1 MLEFPIKRTIIIDD
15 TKKKGRGRKK
25 KKDDGE
31 KTIINGTVNLPQ
43 KKVLKKMDPL
53 PKNAKN
59 LVIVE
64 SPAKAKTIE
73 RFLGTEY
80 KVMASRGHLRDLP
93 RNQFGVNIADHFAP
107 TYTNMFDKR
116 KLIEELQDEF
126 IRSKKVYLATDPD
139 REGEAI
145 SWHLAH
151 LLDMNPEEK
160 CRVMFHE
167 ITKKAV
173 LAGMEEPGVIDLQKV
188 DAQQARRVLDRI
200 VGYKLSPLLWK
211 KVCKGLSAGRVQS
224 VAVRLIC
231 EREEE
236 IKAFVPEEYWTVSG
250 TYRTEN
256 GMMLTTELTKI
267 DGEKAKI
274 DSGDTAKQIAFDLQW
289 EERGEKNHEPD
300 CITKVEKR
308 KRRRQPQPPF
318 TTSTM
323 QQECVSKL
331 NFGAKK
337 TMMLAQQLYEG
348 LDIGEQG
355 HIGLITYM
363 RTDSTRI
370 NDDMIQ
376 SAREFIV
383 STYGKEYVPEKAR
396 IYKTKQTSQD
406 AHEAIRPTSLELTPA
421 KVSDF
426 LSKDQLRLYT
436 LIWNRF
442 LASQMESAETEH
454 MTIAIISGI
463 YELRAAGYKV
473 LFKGFTELYEDA
485 KKDKTLTELP
495 HISPNTIVHNTAVDP
510 GQHFTQPPARYTEAS
525 LIKTLEEKG
534 IGRPSTY
541 APIMD
546 TIQNRNY
553 VEKKDK
559 QFIPTELGT
568 IIVDLLKKY
577 FEQIINVGF
586 TAHMEEELDSIEQG
600 KDTYAHVL
608 TEFYEIFKPEMDVA
622 EENME
627 KVTVAGQEAGQICEL
642 CGSPMVYKFG
652 RFGKFL
658 ACSNFPDCRNTK
670 AIVEDLGITCPKC
683 GKGTLIKRKSKRG
696 RIFYGCSEY
705 PECDFVLWNQPVN
718 KKCSK
723 CGSIMTI
730 KHYKKGPDKLFCSNA
745 ECENH
750 KKGEV
755 VNEE

>member
-15 TKKKGRGRKK
+15 TKKKKRGRKK
-25 KKDDGE
+25 KADGE
-31 KTIINGTVNLPQ
+31 KMIINGTVNLPE
-43 KKVLKKMDPL
+43 KKPLKKLDPL

-73 RFLGTEY
+73 RFLGSEY

-93 RNQFGVNIADHFAP
+93 RNQFGVNIEDGFMP
-107 TYTNMFDKR
+107 SYTNMWDKR
-116 KLIEELQDEF
+116 KLIEELQNEYV
-126 IRSKKVYLATDPD
+126 RSKKVYLATDPD

-151 LLDMNPEEK
+151 LLEMDPK
-160 CRVMFHE
+160 DTCRVMFHE
-167 ITKKAV
+167 ITEKAV
-173 LAGMEEPGVIDLQKV
+173 LAGMQDPEPIDLQKV

-250 TYRTEN
+250 TYKTED
-256 GMMLTTELTKI
+256 GQVLTTELVKI
-267 DGEKAKI
+267 HGEKAAI
-274 DSGDTAKQIAFDLQW
+274 GDGDTAARIAADLQW
-289 EERGEKNHEPD
+289 EANGQDGHAPD
-300 CITKVEKR
+300 RITKVEKR
-308 KRRRQPQPPF
+308 KRKRQPQPPF

-348 LDIGEQG
+348 LDIGDRG
-355 HIGLITYM
+355 HVGLITYM

-376 SAREFIV
+376 AAREFV
-383 STYGKEYVPEKAR
+383 TANYGEEYIPPKPRV
-396 IYKTKQTSQD
+396 YKTKQSSQD
-406 AHEAIRPTSLELTPA
+406 AHEAIRPTSLELMPSVVA
-421 KVSDF
+421 PY
-426 LSKDQLRLYT
+426 LSRDQLRLYT
-436 LIWNRF
+436 LVWNRF
-442 LASQMESAETEH
+442 LASQMEAVETEH
-454 MTIAIISGI
+454 MAITITCDP

-473 LFKGFTELYEDA
+473 LFKGFTELYEDT
-485 KKDKTLTELP
+485 KKDKTLSELP
-495 HISPNTIVHNTAVDP
+495 HMEEGTLVHNQTVEP
-510 GQHFTQPPARYTEAS
+510 IQHFTQPPARYTEAS

-559 QFIPTELGT
+559 QFVPTELGVV
-568 IIVDLLKKY
+568 IVDLLKKF
-577 FEQIINVGF
+577 FERIINVGF
-586 TAHMEEELDSIEQG
+586 TAHMEEELDAIEQG
-600 KDTYAHVL
+600 KDTYTHVL
-608 TEFYEIFKPEMDVA
+608 QEFYDVFKPEMDVA
-622 EENME
+622 EEQME
-627 KVTVAGQEAGQICEL
+627 KVTVAGQDSGQVCEL
-642 CGSPMVYKFG
+642 CGAPMVYKFG

-658 ACSNFPDCRNTK
+658 ACSNFPECRNTK

-696 RIFYGCSEY
+696 RVFYGCSEY
-705 PECDFVLWNQPVN
+705 PACDFVLWNQPVD
-718 KKCSK
+718 KKCPV
-723 CGSIMTI
+723 CGSIMI
-730 KHYKKGPDKLFCSNA
+730 VKHYKKGPDKIFCSNA

>member
-15 TKKKGRGRKK
+15 TKKKKRGRKK
-25 KKDDGE
+25 KADGE
-31 KTIINGTVNLPQ
+31 KMIINGTVNLPE
-43 KKVLKKMDPL
+43 KKPLKKLDPL

-73 RFLGTEY
+73 RFLGSDY

-93 RNQFGVNIADHFAP
+93 RNQFGVNIEDGFTP
-107 TYTNMFDKR
+107 SYTNMWDKR
-116 KLIEELQDEF
+116 KLIEELQNEYV
-126 IRSKKVYLATDPD
+126 RSKKVYLATDPD

-151 LLDMNPEEK
+151 LLEMDPHDK

-167 ITKKAV
+167 ITEKAV
-173 LAGMEEPGVIDLQKV
+173 HAGMQDPEPIDLQKV

-250 TYRTEN
+250 TYQTED
-256 GMMLTTELTKI
+256 GQVLATELVKI
-267 DGEKAKI
+267 DGEKAAI
-274 DSGDTAKQIAFDLQW
+274 GDGDTAARIAADLQW
-289 EERGEKNHEPD
+289 EANGQEGHAPD
-300 CITKVEKR
+300 RITKVEKR
-308 KRRRQPQPPF
+308 KRKRQPQPPF

-348 LDIGEQG
+348 LDIGERG
-355 HIGLITYM
+355 HVGLITYM

-376 SAREFIV
+376 AAREFV
-383 STYGKEYVPEKAR
+383 AANYGEEYIPPKPRV
-396 IYKTKQTSQD
+396 YKTKQSSQD
-406 AHEAIRPTSLELTPA
+406 AHEAIRPTSLELTPSVVA
-421 KVSDF
+421 PY
-426 LSKDQLRLYT
+426 LSRDQLRLYT
-436 LIWNRF
+436 LVWNRF
-442 LASQMESAETEH
+442 LASQMEAVETEH
-454 MTIAIISGI
+454 MAITIACAP

-473 LFKGFTELYEDA
+473 LFKGFTELYEDT
-485 KKDKTLTELP
+485 KKDKTLSELP
-495 HISPNTIVHNTAVDP
+495 HIEEGTLVHNQTVEP
-510 GQHFTQPPARYTEAS
+510 IQHFTQPPARYTEAS

-559 QFIPTELGT
+559 QFVPTELGVV
-568 IIVDLLKKY
+568 IVDLLKKF
-577 FEQIINVGF
+577 FERIINVGF
-586 TAHMEEELDSIEQG
+586 TAHMEEELDAIEQG
-600 KDTYAHVL
+600 KDTYTHVL
-608 TEFYEIFKPEMDVA
+608 QEFYDVFKPEMDAA
-622 EENME
+622 EEQME
-627 KVTVAGQEAGQICEL
+627 KVTVAGQDSGQVCEL
-642 CGSPMVYKFG
+642 CGAPMVYKFG

-658 ACSNFPDCRNTK
+658 ACSNFPECRNTK

-696 RIFYGCSEY
+696 RVFYGCSEY
-705 PECDFVLWNQPVN
+705 PECDFVLWNQPVD
-718 KKCSK
+718 KKCPV
-723 CGSIMTI
+723 CGSIMI
-730 KHYKKGPDKLFCSNA
+730 VKHYKKGPDKIFCSNA

>member
-15 TKKKGRGRKK
+15 TKKKKRGRKK
-25 KKDDGE
+25 KEDGE
-31 KTIINGTVNLPQ
+31 KMIINGTVNLPE
-43 KKVLKKMDPL
+43 KKPLKKLDPL

-73 RFLGTEY
+73 RFLGSEY

-93 RNQFGVNIADHFAP
+93 RNQFGVNIEDGFTP
-107 TYTNMFDKR
+107 SYTNMWDKR
-116 KLIEELQDEF
+116 KLIEELQNEYV
-126 IRSKKVYLATDPD
+126 RSKKVYLATDPD

-151 LLDMNPEEK
+151 LLEMDPHDK

-167 ITKKAV
+167 ITEKAV
-173 LAGMEEPGVIDLQKV
+173 HAGMEDPEPIDLQKV

-250 TYRTEN
+250 TYKTED
-256 GMMLTTELTKI
+256 GQMLTTELVKI
-267 DGEKAKI
+267 YGKKAAI
-274 DSGDTAKQIAFDLQW
+274 ADGDTANQIAADLQW
-289 EERGEKNHEPD
+289 EHNGQVNHEPD
-300 CITKVEKR
+300 RITKVEKR
-308 KRRRQPQPPF
+308 KRKRQPQPPF

-348 LDIGEQG
+348 LDMGERG
-355 HIGLITYM
+355 HVGLITYM

-376 SAREFIV
+376 AAREFITV
-383 STYGKEYVPEKAR
+383 NYGDEYIPPKAR
-396 IYKTKQTSQD
+396 VYKTKQSSQD
-406 AHEAIRPTSLELTPA
+406 AHEAIRPTSLEFTPSVVA
-421 KVSDF
+421 PYVSR
-426 LSKDQLRLYT
+426 DQLRLYT

-442 LASQMESAETEH
+442 LASQMEAVETEH
-454 MTIAIISGI
+454 MAITITCEP

-473 LFKGFTELYEDA
+473 VFKGFTELYEDA
-485 KKDKTLTELP
+485 KKDKTLSELP
-495 HISPNTIVHNTAVDP
+495 HIEQDTVVHNQTVEP
-510 GQHFTQPPARYTEAS
+510 IQHFTQPPARYTEAS

-553 VEKKDK
+553 VEKKEK
-559 QFIPTELGT
+559 QFVPTELGVV
-568 IIVDLLKKY
+568 IVDLLKKF
-577 FEQIINVGF
+577 FERIINVGF
-586 TAHMEEELDSIEQG
+586 TAHMEEELDAIEQG
-600 KDTYAHVL
+600 KDTYQHVL
-608 TEFYEIFKPEMDVA
+608 QEFYDVFKPEMDVA
-622 EENME
+622 ETQME
-627 KVTVAGQEAGQICEL
+627 KVTVAGQESGQVCEL
-642 CGSPMVYKFG
+642 CGAPMVYKFG

-658 ACSNFPDCRNTK
+658 ACSNFPECRNTK

-696 RIFYGCSEY
+696 RVFYGCSEY
-705 PECDFVLWNQPVN
+705 PACDFVLWNQPVD
-718 KKCSK
+718 KKCPV
-723 CGSIMTI
+723 CGSIMI
-730 KHYKKGPDKLFCSNA
+730 VKYYKKGPDKIFCSNA

>member
-15 TKKKGRGRKK
+15 TKKKKRGRKK
-25 KKDDGE
+25 KADGE
-31 KTIINGTVNLPQ
+31 KMIINGTVNLPE
-43 KKVLKKMDPL
+43 KKPLKKLDPL

-73 RFLGTEY
+73 RFLGSEY

-93 RNQFGVNIADHFAP
+93 RNQFGVNIEDGFTP
-107 TYTNMFDKR
+107 SYTNMWDKR
-116 KLIEELQDEF
+116 KLIEELQNEYV
-126 IRSKKVYLATDPD
+126 RSKKVYLATDPD

-151 LLDMNPEEK
+151 LLEMDPK
-160 CRVMFHE
+160 DTCRVMFHE
-167 ITKKAV
+167 ITEKAV
-173 LAGMEEPGVIDLQKV
+173 LAGMQDPEPIDLQKV

-250 TYRTEN
+250 TYKTED
-256 GMMLTTELTKI
+256 GQVLTTELVKI
-267 DGEKAKI
+267 HGEKAAI
-274 DSGDTAKQIAFDLQW
+274 GDGDTAARIAADLQW
-289 EERGEKNHEPD
+289 EANGQDGHVPD
-300 CITKVEKR
+300 RITKVEKR
-308 KRRRQPQPPF
+308 KRKRQPQPPF

-348 LDIGEQG
+348 LDIGDRG
-355 HIGLITYM
+355 HVGLITYM

-376 SAREFIV
+376 AAREFV
-383 STYGKEYVPEKAR
+383 TANYGEEYIPPKPRV
-396 IYKTKQTSQD
+396 YKTKQSSQD
-406 AHEAIRPTSLELTPA
+406 AHEAIRPTSLELMPSVVA
-421 KVSDF
+421 PY
-426 LSKDQLRLYT
+426 LSRDQLRLYT
-436 LIWNRF
+436 LVWNRF
-442 LASQMESAETEH
+442 LASQMEAVETEH
-454 MTIAIISGI
+454 MAITIACDP

-473 LFKGFTELYEDA
+473 LFKGFTELYEDT
-485 KKDKTLTELP
+485 KKDKTLSELP
-495 HISPNTIVHNTAVDP
+495 HIEEGTLVHNQTVEP
-510 GQHFTQPPARYTEAS
+510 IQHFTQPPARYTEAS

-559 QFIPTELGT
+559 QFVPTELGVV
-568 IIVDLLKKY
+568 IVDLLKKF
-577 FEQIINVGF
+577 FERIINVGF
-586 TAHMEEELDSIEQG
+586 TAHMEEELDAIEQG
-600 KDTYAHVL
+600 KDTYTHVL
-608 TEFYEIFKPEMDVA
+608 QEFYDVFKPEMDVA
-622 EENME
+622 EEQME
-627 KVTVAGQEAGQICEL
+627 KVTVAGQDSGQVCEL
-642 CGSPMVYKFG
+642 CGAPMVYKFG

-658 ACSNFPDCRNTK
+658 ACSNFPECRNTK

-696 RIFYGCSEY
+696 RVFYGCSEY
-705 PECDFVLWNQPVN
+705 PACDFVLWNQPVD
-718 KKCSK
+718 KKCPV
-723 CGSIMTI
+723 CGSIMI
-730 KHYKKGPDKLFCSNA
+730 VKHYKKGPDKIFCSNA

>member
-15 TKKKGRGRKK
+15 TKKKKRGRKK
-25 KKDDGE
+25 KADGE
-31 KTIINGTVNLPQ
+31 KMIINGTVNLPE
-43 KKVLKKMDPL
+43 KKPLKKLDPL

-73 RFLGTEY
+73 RFLGSEY

-93 RNQFGVNIADHFAP
+93 RNQFGVNIEDGFTP
-107 TYTNMFDKR
+107 SYTNMWDKR
-116 KLIEELQDEF
+116 KLIEELQNEYV
-126 IRSKKVYLATDPD
+126 RSKKVYLATDPD

-151 LLDMNPEEK
+151 LLEMDPK
-160 CRVMFHE
+160 DTCRVMFHE
-167 ITKKAV
+167 ITEKAV
-173 LAGMEEPGVIDLQKV
+173 HAGMQDPEPIDLQKV

-250 TYRTEN
+250 TYKTED
-256 GMMLTTELTKI
+256 GQVLTTELVKI
-267 DGEKAKI
+267 HGEKAAI
-274 DSGDTAKQIAFDLQW
+274 GDGDTAARIAADLQW
-289 EERGEKNHEPD
+289 EANGQDGHAPD
-300 CITKVEKR
+300 RITKVEKR
-308 KRRRQPQPPF
+308 KRKRQPQPPF

-348 LDIGEQG
+348 LDIGDRG
-355 HIGLITYM
+355 HVGLITYM

-376 SAREFIV
+376 AAREFV
-383 STYGKEYVPEKAR
+383 TANYGEEYIPPKPRV
-396 IYKTKQTSQD
+396 YKTKQSSQD
-406 AHEAIRPTSLELTPA
+406 AHEAIRPTSLELMPSVVA
-421 KVSDF
+421 PY
-426 LSKDQLRLYT
+426 LSRDQLRLYT
-436 LIWNRF
+436 LVWNRF
-442 LASQMESAETEH
+442 LASQMEAVETEH
-454 MTIAIISGI
+454 MAITITCDP

-473 LFKGFTELYEDA
+473 LFKGFTELYEDT
-485 KKDKTLTELP
+485 KKDKTLSELP
-495 HISPNTIVHNTAVDP
+495 HMEEGTLVHNQTVEP
-510 GQHFTQPPARYTEAS
+510 IQHFTQPPARYTEAS

-559 QFIPTELGT
+559 QFVPTELGVV
-568 IIVDLLKKY
+568 IVDLLKKF
-577 FEQIINVGF
+577 FERIINVGF
-586 TAHMEEELDSIEQG
+586 TAHMEEELDAIEQG
-600 KDTYAHVL
+600 KDTYTHVL
-608 TEFYEIFKPEMDVA
+608 QEFYDVFKPEMDVA
-622 EENME
+622 EEQME
-627 KVTVAGQEAGQICEL
+627 KVTVAGQDSGQVCEL
-642 CGSPMVYKFG
+642 CGAPMVYKFG

-658 ACSNFPDCRNTK
+658 ACSNFPECRNTK

-696 RIFYGCSEY
+696 RVFYGCSEY
-705 PECDFVLWNQPVN
+705 PACDFVLWNQPVD
-718 KKCSK
+718 KKCPV
-723 CGSIMTI
+723 CGSIMI
-730 KHYKKGPDKLFCSNA
+730 VKHYKKGPDKIFCSNA

>member
-15 TKKKGRGRKK
+15 TKKKKRGRKK
-25 KKDDGE
+25 KEDGE
-31 KTIINGTVNLPQ
+31 KMIINGTVNLPE
-43 KKVLKKMDPL
+43 KKPLKKLDPL

-73 RFLGTEY
+73 RFLGSDY

-93 RNQFGVNIADHFAP
+93 RNQFGVNIEDGFTP
-107 TYTNMFDKR
+107 SYTNMWDKR
-116 KLIEELQDEF
+116 KLIEELQNEYV
-126 IRSKKVYLATDPD
+126 RSKKVYLATDPD

-151 LLDMNPEEK
+151 LLEMDPHDK

-167 ITKKAV
+167 ITEKAV
-173 LAGMEEPGVIDLQKV
+173 HAGMEDPEPIDLQKV

-250 TYRTEN
+250 TYKTED
-256 GMMLTTELTKI
+256 GQMLTTELVKI
-267 DGEKAKI
+267 HGEKAAI
-274 DSGDTAKQIAFDLQW
+274 ADGDTANQIAADLQW
-289 EERGEKNHEPD
+289 EQKGLANHEPD
-300 CITKVEKR
+300 RITKVEKR
-308 KRRRQPQPPF
+308 KRKRQPQPPF

-348 LDIGEQG
+348 LDMGERG
-355 HIGLITYM
+355 HVGLITYM

-376 SAREFIV
+376 AAREFI
-383 STYGKEYVPEKAR
+383 TANYGDEYIPPKAR
-396 IYKTKQTSQD
+396 VYKTKQSSQD
-406 AHEAIRPTSLELTPA
+406 AHEAIRPTSLEFTPSVVA
-421 KVSDF
+421 PYVSR
-426 LSKDQLRLYT
+426 DQLRLYT

-442 LASQMESAETEH
+442 LASQMEAVETEH
-454 MTIAIISGI
+454 MAITITCEP

-473 LFKGFTELYEDA
+473 VFKGFTELYEDA
-485 KKDKTLTELP
+485 KKDKTLSELP
-495 HISPNTIVHNTAVDP
+495 HIEQDTVVHNQTVEP
-510 GQHFTQPPARYTEAS
+510 IQHFTQPPARYTEAS

-559 QFIPTELGT
+559 QFVPTELGVV
-568 IIVDLLKKY
+568 IVDLLKKF
-577 FEQIINVGF
+577 FERIINVGF
-586 TAHMEEELDSIEQG
+586 TAHMEEELDAIEQG
-600 KDTYAHVL
+600 KDTYQHVL
-608 TEFYEIFKPEMDVA
+608 QEFYDVFKPEMDVA
-622 EENME
+622 ETQME
-627 KVTVAGQEAGQICEL
+627 KVTVAGQESGQVCEL
-642 CGSPMVYKFG
+642 CGAPMVYKFG

-658 ACSNFPDCRNTK
+658 ACSNFPECRNTK

-696 RIFYGCSEY
+696 RVFYGCSEY
-705 PECDFVLWNQPVN
+705 PACDFVLWNQPVD
-718 KKCSK
+718 KKCPQ
-723 CGSIMTI
+723 CGSIMI
-730 KHYKKGPDKLFCSNA
+730 VKHYKKGPDKIFCSNA

>member
-15 TKKKGRGRKK
+15 TKKKKRGRK

-31 KTIINGTVNLPQ
+31 KMIIHGTVNLPEKKPLQ
-43 KKVLKKMDPL
+43 KLDPL

-73 RFLGTEY
+73 KFLGSSY

-93 RNQFGVNIADHFAP
+93 RNQFGVNIEEGFSP
-107 TYTNMFDKR
+107 TYTNMWDKR
-116 KLIEELQDEF
+116 KLIEELQNEYV
-126 IRSKKVYLATDPD
+126 RSKKVYLATDPD

-151 LLDMNPEEK
+151 LLNMDPHKK
-160 CRVMFHE
+160 CRIMFHE

-173 LAGMEEPGVIDLQKV
+173 LAGLDDPEPINLQKV

-236 IKAFVPEEYWTVSG
+236 IKAFVPEEYWTVG
-250 TYRTEN
+250 GVYKTED
-256 GMMLTTELTKI
+256 GLELSTELIKI
-267 DGEKAKI
+267 DGNKAKI
-274 DSGDTAKQIAFDLQW
+274 DDGDTARQIAEELQW
-289 EERGEKNHEPD
+289 EQNDVAVHAPD
-300 CITKVEKR
+300 TITNVEKKKR
-308 KRRRQPQPPF
+308 KRQPQPPF

-355 HIGLITYM
+355 HVGLITYM

-376 SAREFIV
+376 AAREFI
-383 STYGKEYVPEKAR
+383 TANYGEEYIPAKAR
-396 IYKTKQTSQD
+396 VFKTKQTSQD
-406 AHEAIRPTSLELTPA
+406 AHEAIRPTSLELTPHV
-421 KVSDF
+421 VSSF
-426 LSKDQLRLYT
+426 LSRDQLRLYT

-442 LASQMESAETEH
+442 LASQMEAVETEH
-454 MTIAIISGI
+454 MAILIQSGR
-463 YELRAAGYKV
+463 YELKAAGYKV

-485 KKDKTLTELP
+485 KKDKTLSELP
-495 HISPNTIVHNTAVDP
+495 HIETDTVVHNQSVDP
-510 GQHFTQPPARYTEAS
+510 VQHFTQTPARYTEAS

-553 VEKKDK
+553 VEKQDK
-559 QFIPTELGT
+559 QFVPTELGV

-586 TAHMEEELDSIEQG
+586 TAHMEEELDEIEQG
-600 KDTYAHVL
+600 EDNYAHVL
-608 TEFYEIFKPEMDVA
+608 QEFYDVFKPEIDAA
-622 EENME
+622 ETNME
-627 KVTVAGQEAGQICEL
+627 KITVAGQDSGQVCEL
-642 CGSPMVYKFG
+642 CGAPMVYKFG

-658 ACSNFPDCRNTK
+658 ACSNFPECRNTK
-670 AIVEDLGITCPKC
+670 AIVEDLGIICPKC
-683 GKGTLIKRKSKRG
+683 GKGSLIKRKSKRG
-696 RIFYGCSEY
+696 RTFYGCSKY
-705 PECDFVLWNQPVN
+705 PDCDFVMWNEPID

-723 CGSIMTI
+723 CGSIMYV
-730 KHYKKGPDKLFCSNA
+730 KHYKKGPDKIFCSNT

-750 KKGEV
+750 KNGEI

>member
-15 TKKKGRGRKK
+15 TKKKKRGRKK
-25 KKDDGE
+25 KEDGE
-31 KTIINGTVNLPQ
+31 KMIINGTVNLPE
-43 KKVLKKMDPL
+43 KKPLKKLDPL

-73 RFLGTEY
+73 RFLGSDY

-93 RNQFGVNIADHFAP
+93 RNQFGVNIEDGFTP
-107 TYTNMFDKR
+107 SYTNMWDKR
-116 KLIEELQDEF
+116 KLIEELQNEYV
-126 IRSKKVYLATDPD
+126 RSKKVYLATDPD

-151 LLDMNPEEK
+151 LLEMDPHDK

-167 ITKKAV
+167 ITEKAV
-173 LAGMEEPGVIDLQKV
+173 HAGMEDPEPIDLQKV

-250 TYRTEN
+250 TYKTED
-256 GMMLTTELTKI
+256 GQMLTTELVKI
-267 DGEKAKI
+267 HGKKAAI
-274 DSGDTAKQIAFDLQW
+274 ADGDTANQIAADLQW
-289 EERGEKNHEPD
+289 EHNGQVNHEPD
-300 CITKVEKR
+300 RITKVEKR
-308 KRRRQPQPPF
+308 KRKRQPQPPF

-348 LDIGEQG
+348 LDMGERG
-355 HIGLITYM
+355 HVGLITYM

-376 SAREFIV
+376 AAREFV
-383 STYGKEYVPEKAR
+383 TANYGDEYIPPKAR
-396 IYKTKQTSQD
+396 VYKTKQSSQD
-406 AHEAIRPTSLELTPA
+406 AHEAIRPTSLEFTPSVVA
-421 KVSDF
+421 PYVSR
-426 LSKDQLRLYT
+426 DQLRLYT

-442 LASQMESAETEH
+442 LASQMEAVETEH
-454 MTIAIISGI
+454 MAITITCEP

-473 LFKGFTELYEDA
+473 VFKGFTELYEDA
-485 KKDKTLTELP
+485 KKDKTLSELP
-495 HISPNTIVHNTAVDP
+495 HIEQDTVVHNQTVEP
-510 GQHFTQPPARYTEAS
+510 IQHFTQPPARYTEAS

-559 QFIPTELGT
+559 QFVPTELGVV
-568 IIVDLLKKY
+568 IVDLLKKF
-577 FEQIINVGF
+577 FERIINVGF
-586 TAHMEEELDSIEQG
+586 TAHMEEELDAIEQG
-600 KDTYAHVL
+600 KDTYQHVL
-608 TEFYEIFKPEMDVA
+608 QEFYDVFKPEMDVA
-622 EENME
+622 ETQME
-627 KVTVAGQEAGQICEL
+627 KVTVAGQESGQVCEL
-642 CGSPMVYKFG
+642 CGAPMVYKFG

-658 ACSNFPDCRNTK
+658 ACSNFPECRNTK

-696 RIFYGCSEY
+696 RVFYGCSEY
-705 PECDFVLWNQPVN
+705 PACDFVLWNQPVD
-718 KKCSK
+718 KKCPQ
-723 CGSIMTI
+723 CGSIMI
-730 KHYKKGPDKLFCSNA
+730 VKHYKKGPDKIFCSNA

>member
-15 TKKKGRGRKK
+15 TKKKKRGRKK
-25 KKDDGE
+25 KGDGE
-31 KTIINGTVNLPQ
+31 KTVIHGTVNLP
-43 KKVLKKMDPL
+43 KKEPLKKLDPL

-73 RFLGTEY
+73 RFLGSGY

-93 RNQFGVNIADHFAP
+93 RNQFGVNIEDGFVP
-107 TYTNMFDKR
+107 TYTNMWDKR
-116 KLIEELQDEF
+116 KLIEDLQNEY

-151 LLDMNPEEK
+151 LLEIDPHDK
-160 CRVMFHE
+160 CRIMFHE
-167 ITKKAV
+167 ITKKAI
-173 LAGMEEPGVIDLQKV
+173 LEAIKDPEPIDLKKV

-231 EREEE
+231 EREEA

-250 TYRTEN
+250 TYTTED
-256 GMMLTTELTKI
+256 GLTLPTELTKI
-267 DGEKAKI
+267 DGKKAEI
-274 DSGDTAKQIAFDLQW
+274 PTQEAAETIAHDLTW
-289 EERGEKNHEPD
+289 ESRGETHDPD
-300 CITKVEKR
+300 MIVKVEKR
-308 KRRRQPQPPF
+308 KRKRQPQPPF

-348 LDIGEQG
+348 LDMGDQG
-355 HIGLITYM
+355 HVGLITYM
-363 RTDSTRI
+363 RTDSVRI
-370 NDDMIQ
+370 NDDMVQ
-376 SAREFIV
+376 AAREFI
-383 STYGKEYVPEKAR
+383 TANYGEEYIPEKPR
-396 IYKTKQTSQD
+396 VYKTKQTSQD
-406 AHEAIRPTSLELTPA
+406 AHEAIRPTSLELTPY
-421 KVSDF
+421 KVSEF
-426 LSKDQLRLYT
+426 LSRDQLRLYT

-442 LASQMESAETEH
+442 LASQMESVETEH
-454 MTIAIISGI
+454 MAIIIESGR

-485 KKDKTLTELP
+485 KKDKTLAELP
-495 HISPNTIVHNTAVDP
+495 HISANTVVHNQAVTP
-510 GQHFTQPPARYTEAS
+510 QQHFTQPPARYTEAS
-525 LIKTLEEKG
+525 LIKMLEEKG

-559 QFIPTELGT
+559 QFVPTELGV

-577 FEQIINVGF
+577 FAQIINVGF
-586 TAHMEEELDSIEQG
+586 TAHMEEELDAIEQG
-600 KDTYAHVL
+600 QDTYRHVL
-608 TEFYEIFKPEMDVA
+608 QEFYDIFKPEMDEA
-622 EENME
+622 EEKME
-627 KVTVAGQEAGQICEL
+627 KVTISGQDSGQVCEL
-642 CGSPMVYKFG
+642 CGAPMVYKFG

-658 ACSNFPDCRNTK
+658 ACSNFPECRNTK
-670 AIVEDLGITCPKC
+670 AIVEDLGIACPKC

-696 RIFYGCSEY
+696 RVFYGCSQY
-705 PECDFVLWNQPVN
+705 PECDFVLWNQPVD
-718 KKCSK
+718 KKCPV
-723 CGSIMTI
+723 CGSIMI
-730 KHYKKGPDKLFCSNA
+730 VKHYKKGPDKIFCSNA

>member
-1 MLEFPIKRTIIIDD
+1 MLEFPIKRTIVIDD
-15 TKKKGRGRKK
+15 KKKKGRGRKK
-25 KKDDGE
+25 KGSDE
-31 KTIINGTVNLPQ
+31 KMVIKGTVHLPEKQ
-43 KKVLKKMDPL
+43 PLKKMDPL

-73 RFLGTEY
+73 RFLGSDY

-93 RNQFGVNIADHFAP
+93 RNQFGVNIEDNFTP

-116 KLIEELQDEF
+116 KLIEDLQNEYV
-126 IRSKKVYLATDPD
+126 RSKTVYLATDPD

-151 LLDMNPEEK
+151 LLDMDPQTS

-173 LAGMEEPGVIDLQKV
+173 LAGMEHPQPIDLKKV

-236 IKAFVPEEYWTVSG
+236 IKAFVPEEYWTVEG
-250 TYRTEN
+250 TYKTEA
-256 GMMLTTELTKI
+256 GLELHTELAKI
-267 DGEKAKI
+267 DGKKAAI
-274 DSGDTAKQIAFDLQW
+274 ETGDQAAAIASALQW
-289 EERGEKNHEPD
+289 EKGKADGHEPD
-300 CITKVEKR
+300 RIEKVEKR
-308 KRRRQPQPPF
+308 KRKRQPQPPF

-348 LDIGEQG
+348 LDIGEHG
-355 HIGLITYM
+355 HVGLITYM
-363 RTDSTRI
+363 RTDSVRI
-370 NDDMIQ
+370 NDDMVQ
-376 SAREFIV
+376 NARDFITA
-383 STYGKEYVPEKAR
+383 TYGKEYIPAKPHVYKA
-396 IYKTKQTSQD
+396 KQSSQD
-406 AHEAIRPTSLELTPA
+406 AHEAIRPTSLELTPD
-421 KVSDF
+421 KVAPY
-426 LSKDQLRLYT
+426 LSRDQLRLYT
-436 LIWNRF
+436 LVWNRF
-442 LASQMESAETEH
+442 LASQMVPVETEH
-454 MTIAIISGI
+454 MTIVIMSGS
-463 YELRAAGYKV
+463 YELRAAGYTV

-485 KKDKTLTELP
+485 KKDKTLSVLP
-495 HISPNTIVHNTAVDP
+495 AIEAGTIVHNQTIDTI
-510 GQHFTQPPARYTEAS
+510 QHFTQPPARYTEAS

-559 QFIPTELGT
+559 QFVPTELGV
-568 IIVDLLKKY
+568 IIVDLLKKF
-577 FEQIINVGF
+577 FERIINVSF
-586 TAHMEEELDSIEQG
+586 TAHMEEELDAIEQG
-600 KDTYAHVL
+600 KDTYVHVL
-608 TEFYEIFKPEMDVA
+608 KEFYDVFEPEMEAA
-622 EENME
+622 EEGME
-627 KVTVAGQEAGQICEL
+627 KVTIAGQDSGEVCEL
-642 CGSPMVYKFG
+642 CGAPMVYKFG

-658 ACSNFPDCRNTK
+658 ACSNFPECHNTK
-670 AIVEDLGITCPKC
+670 AIVDDLGITCPKC
-683 GKGTLIKRKSKRG
+683 GKGTLIRRKSKRG
-696 RIFYGCSEY
+696 RVFYGCSQY
-705 PECDFVLWNQPVN
+705 PECDFVLWNQPVD
-718 KKCSK
+718 KRCKL

-730 KHYKKGPDKLFCSNA
+730 KHYKKGPDKLFCSNP

-750 KKGEV
+750 KKGEE

>member
-15 TKKKGRGRKK
+15 TKKKKRGRKK
-25 KKDDGE
+25 KADGE
-31 KTIINGTVNLPQ
+31 KMIINGTVNLPE
-43 KKVLKKMDPL
+43 KKPLKKLDPL

-73 RFLGTEY
+73 RFLGSEY

-93 RNQFGVNIADHFAP
+93 RNQFGVNIEDGFTP
-107 TYTNMFDKR
+107 SYTNMWDKR
-116 KLIEELQDEF
+116 KLIEELQNEYV
-126 IRSKKVYLATDPD
+126 RSKKVYLATDPD

-151 LLDMNPEEK
+151 LLEMDPK
-160 CRVMFHE
+160 DTCRVMFHE
-167 ITKKAV
+167 ITEKAV
-173 LAGMEEPGVIDLQKV
+173 LAGMQDPEPIDLQKV

-250 TYRTEN
+250 TYKTED
-256 GMMLTTELTKI
+256 GQVLTTELVKI
-267 DGEKAKI
+267 HGEKAAI
-274 DSGDTAKQIAFDLQW
+274 GDGDTASRIAADLQW
-289 EERGEKNHEPD
+289 EANGQDGHAPD
-300 CITKVEKR
+300 RITKVEKR
-308 KRRRQPQPPF
+308 KRKRQPQPPF

-348 LDIGEQG
+348 LDIGDRG
-355 HIGLITYM
+355 HVGLITYM

-376 SAREFIV
+376 AAREFV
-383 STYGKEYVPEKAR
+383 TANYGEEYIPPKPRV
-396 IYKTKQTSQD
+396 YKTKQSSQD
-406 AHEAIRPTSLELTPA
+406 AHEAIRPTSLELMPSVVA
-421 KVSDF
+421 PY
-426 LSKDQLRLYT
+426 LSRDQLRLYT
-436 LIWNRF
+436 LVWNRF
-442 LASQMESAETEH
+442 LASQMEAVETEH
-454 MTIAIISGI
+454 MAITITCDP

-473 LFKGFTELYEDA
+473 LFKGFTELYEDT
-485 KKDKTLTELP
+485 KKDKTLSELP
-495 HISPNTIVHNTAVDP
+495 HMEEGTLVHNQTVEP
-510 GQHFTQPPARYTEAS
+510 IQHFTQPPARYTEAS

-559 QFIPTELGT
+559 QFVPTELGVV
-568 IIVDLLKKY
+568 IVDLLKKF
-577 FEQIINVGF
+577 FERIINVGF
-586 TAHMEEELDSIEQG
+586 TAHMEEELDAIEQG
-600 KDTYAHVL
+600 KDTYTHVL
-608 TEFYEIFKPEMDVA
+608 QEFYDVFKPEMDVA
-622 EENME
+622 EAQME
-627 KVTVAGQEAGQICEL
+627 KVTVAGQDSGQVCEL
-642 CGSPMVYKFG
+642 CGAPMVYKFG

-658 ACSNFPDCRNTK
+658 ACSNFPECRNTK

-696 RIFYGCSEY
+696 RVFYGCSEY
-705 PECDFVLWNQPVN
+705 PACDFVLWNQPVD
-718 KKCSK
+718 KKCPV
-723 CGSIMTI
+723 CGSIMI
-730 KHYKKGPDKLFCSNA
+730 VKHYKKGPDKIFCSNA

>member
-1 MLEFPIKRTIIIDD
+1 MLEFPIKRTIVIDD
-15 TKKKGRGRKK
+15 TKKKKRTKK
-25 KKDDGE
+25 KGKDE
-31 KTIINGTVNLPQ
+31 KLVINGTVHLP
-43 KKVLKKMDPL
+43 KKEPLKKLDPL

-73 RFLGTEY
+73 RFLGKDY

-93 RNQFGVNIADHFAP
+93 RNQLGVNIEDNFTP
-107 TYTNMFDKR
+107 VYTNMFDKR
-116 KLIEELQDEF
+116 KLIEDLQNEYV
-126 IRSKKVYLATDPD
+126 RSKNVFLATDPD

-151 LLDMNPEEK
+151 LLKMDPK
-160 CRVMFHE
+160 TPCRVMFHE

-173 LAGMEEPGVIDLQKV
+173 MEGMEHPECIDLQKV

-200 VGYKLSPLLWK
+200 MGYKLSPLLWK

-236 IKAFVPEEYWTVSG
+236 IKAFVPEEYWTIEG
-250 TYRTEN
+250 TYTTED
-256 GMMLTTELTKI
+256 GLDLHAELTKI
-267 DGEKAKI
+267 KGKKAAIATEEDAKSIALSLGWEKKT
-274 DSGDTAKQIAFDLQW
+274 STG
-289 EERGEKNHEPD
+289 HEPD
-300 CITKVEKR
+300 LIDKVEVRTR
-308 KRRRQPQPPF
+308 KRQPAPPF

-348 LDIGEQG
+348 LDIGDHG
-355 HIGLITYM
+355 HVGLITYM
-363 RTDSTRI
+363 RTDSVRI

-376 SAREFIV
+376 QARDFIKT
-383 STYGKEYVPEKAR
+383 TYGADYIPAKPH
-396 IYKTKQTSQD
+396 IYKAKSSSQD
-406 AHEAIRPTSLELTPA
+406 AHEAIRPTSLELTPSA
-421 KVSDF
+421 VSSY
-426 LSKDQLRLYT
+426 LSRDQLRLYT

-442 LASQMESAETEH
+442 LASQMSPVVTDH
-454 MTIAIISGI
+454 MAVIIHSGD
-463 YELRAAGYKV
+463 YELRASGYTVK
-473 LFKGFTELYEDA
+473 FRGFTQLYEES
-485 KKDKTLTELP
+485 KKDKALRALP
-495 HISPNTIVHNTAVDP
+495 EVKKGSVVHNKKIDTL
-510 GQHFTQPPARYTEAS
+510 QHFTQPPARYTEAS

-559 QFIPTELGT
+559 QFIPTELGFV
-568 IIVDLLKKY
+568 IVDLLKQY
-577 FEQIINVGF
+577 FERIINVGF
-586 TAHMEEELDSIEQG
+586 TAHMEEELDDIEKG
-600 KDTYAHVL
+600 KESYVHVL
-608 TEFYEIFKPEMDVA
+608 QGFYDVFEPELENA
-622 EENME
+622 EKSME
-627 KVTVAGQEAGQICEL
+627 KVTIAGQDSGEVCEL
-642 CGSPMVYKFG
+642 CGAPMVYKFG

-658 ACSNFPDCRNTK
+658 ACSNFPECRNTK
-670 AIVEDLGITCPKC
+670 AIVEDMGITCPKC
-683 GKGTLIKRKSKRG
+683 GKGSLIKRKSKKG
-696 RIFYGCSEY
+696 RVFYGCSEY
-705 PECDFVLWNQPVN
+705 PHCDFVLWNQPVD
-718 KKCSK
+718 KKCK
-723 CGSIMTI
+723 LCGSIMTI
-730 KHYKKGPDKLFCSNA
+730 KHYKKGPDKLFCSNE

-750 KKGEV
+750 KKGEI

>member
-15 TKKKGRGRKK
+15 TKKKKRGRKK
-25 KKDDGE
+25 KEDGE
-31 KTIINGTVNLPQ
+31 KMIINGTVNLPE
-43 KKVLKKMDPL
+43 KKPLKKLDPL

-73 RFLGTEY
+73 RFLGSDY

-93 RNQFGVNIADHFAP
+93 RNQFGVNIEDGFTP
-107 TYTNMFDKR
+107 SYTNMWDKR
-116 KLIEELQDEF
+116 KLIEELQNEYV
-126 IRSKKVYLATDPD
+126 RSKKVYLATDPD

-151 LLDMNPEEK
+151 LLEMDPHDK

-167 ITKKAV
+167 ITEKAV
-173 LAGMEEPGVIDLQKV
+173 HAGMEDPEPIDLQKV

-250 TYRTEN
+250 TYKTED
-256 GMMLTTELTKI
+256 GQMLTTELVKI
-267 DGEKAKI
+267 HGEKAAI
-274 DSGDTAKQIAFDLQW
+274 ADGDTANQIAADLQW
-289 EERGEKNHEPD
+289 EQKGLENHEPD
-300 CITKVEKR
+300 RITKVEKR
-308 KRRRQPQPPF
+308 KRKRQPQPPF

-348 LDIGEQG
+348 LDMGERG
-355 HIGLITYM
+355 HVGLITYM

-376 SAREFIV
+376 AAREFV
-383 STYGKEYVPEKAR
+383 TANYGDEYIPPKAR
-396 IYKTKQTSQD
+396 VYKTKQSSQD
-406 AHEAIRPTSLELTPA
+406 AHEAIRPTSLEFTPSVVA
-421 KVSDF
+421 PYVSR
-426 LSKDQLRLYT
+426 DQLRLYT

-442 LASQMESAETEH
+442 LASQMEAVETEH
-454 MTIAIISGI
+454 MAITITCEP

-473 LFKGFTELYEDA
+473 VFKGFTELYEDA
-485 KKDKTLTELP
+485 KKDKTLSELP
-495 HISPNTIVHNTAVDP
+495 HIEQDTVVHNQTVEP
-510 GQHFTQPPARYTEAS
+510 IQHFTQPPARYTEAS

-559 QFIPTELGT
+559 QFVPTELGVV
-568 IIVDLLKKY
+568 IVDLLKKF
-577 FEQIINVGF
+577 FERIINVGF
-586 TAHMEEELDSIEQG
+586 TAHMEEELDAIEQG
-600 KDTYAHVL
+600 KDTYQHVL
-608 TEFYEIFKPEMDVA
+608 QEFYDVFKPEMDVA
-622 EENME
+622 ETQME
-627 KVTVAGQEAGQICEL
+627 KVTVAGQESGQVCEL
-642 CGSPMVYKFG
+642 CGAPMVYKFG

-658 ACSNFPDCRNTK
+658 ACSNFPECRNTK

-696 RIFYGCSEY
+696 RVFYGCSEY
-705 PECDFVLWNQPVN
+705 PACDFVLWNQPVD
-718 KKCSK
+718 KKCPV
-723 CGSIMTI
+723 CGSIMI
-730 KHYKKGPDKLFCSNA
+730 VKHYKKGPDKIFCSNA

>member
-1 MLEFPIKRTIIIDD
+1 MLEFPIKRTIVIDD
-15 TKKKGRGRKK
+15 SKKKKRRKK
-25 KKDDGE
+25 KEGE
-31 KTIINGTVNLPQ
+31 KTVIVGTVSIPE
-43 KKVLKKMDPL
+43 KKPLKKMDPL

-73 RFLGTEY
+73 RFLGSEY
-80 KVMASRGHLRDLP
+80 RVMASRGHLRDLP
-93 RNQFGVNIADHFAP
+93 RNQFGVDIEDGFKP
-107 TYTNMFDKR
+107 SYTNMWDKR
-116 KLIEELQDEF
+116 KLIDELQNEY

-151 LLDMNPEEK
+151 LLNIDPTDK
-160 CRVMFHE
+160 CRIMFHE

-173 LAGMEEPGVIDLQKV
+173 MAGLSDPEPIDLKKV

-236 IKAFVPEEYWTVSG
+236 IKAFVPEEYWSVSG
-250 TYRTEN
+250 LYETAD
-256 GMMLTTELTKI
+256 GLKLHTELTKI
-267 DGEKAKI
+267 DGKKADIKT
-274 DSGDTAKQIAFDLQW
+274 GDDAAQIANDLMW
-289 EERGEKNHEPD
+289 EKNGGQHETPD
-300 CITKVEKR
+300 TITKVEKR
-308 KRRRQPQPPF
+308 KRKRQPQPPF

-348 LDIGEQG
+348 LDIGDQG
-355 HIGLITYM
+355 HVGLITYM
-363 RTDSTRI
+363 RTDSVRI
-370 NDDMIQ
+370 NDDMIAE
-376 SAREFIV
+376 ARKFIS
-383 STYGKEYVPEKAR
+383 STFGDEYLPAKAR
-396 IYKTKQTSQD
+396 SYKTRATSQD
-406 AHEAIRPTSLELTPA
+406 AHEAIRPTSLELTPH
-421 KVSDF
+421 VVEPF
-426 LSKDQLRLYT
+426 LSRDQLRLYT

-442 LASQMESAETEH
+442 LASQMEAVETEH
-454 MTIAIISGI
+454 MAIVIESGK

-473 LFKGFTELYEDA
+473 LFRGFTELYEDQ
-485 KKDKTLTELP
+485 KKDKTLSELP
-495 HISPNTIVHNTAVDP
+495 HIETGTTVHNKKVEPA
-510 GQHFTQPPARYTEAS
+510 QHFTQPPARYTEAS

-559 QFIPTELGT
+559 QFVPTELGV
-568 IIVDLLKKY
+568 IIVDLLKEF

-586 TAHMEEELDSIEQG
+586 TAHMEEELDGIESG
-600 KDTYAHVL
+600 KDSYAHVL
-608 TEFYEIFKPEMDVA
+608 QEFYDIFKPEMDNA

-627 KVTVAGQEAGQICEL
+627 KVTIAGQDSGQVCEL
-642 CGSPMVYKFG
+642 CGAPMVYKFG

-658 ACSNFPDCRNTK
+658 ACSNFPECRNTK

-683 GKGTLIKRKSKRG
+683 GKGTLIKRKSRRG
-696 RIFYGCSEY
+696 RVFYGCSNY
-705 PECDFVLWNQPVN
+705 PDCDFVLWNQPVD
-718 KKCSK
+718 KKCPK
-723 CGSIMTI
+723 CGSIMVI
-730 KHYKKGPDKLFCSNA
+730 KHYKKGPDKLFCSNK

-750 KKGEV
+750 KKGEI
-755 VNEE
+755 VNET

>member
-1 MLEFPIKRTIIIDD
+1 MLEFPIKRTIVIDD
-15 TKKKGRGRKK
+15 KKKKGRGRKK
-25 KKDDGE
+25 KGSDE
-31 KTIINGTVNLPQ
+31 KMVIKGTVHLPEKQ
-43 KKVLKKMDPL
+43 PLKKMDPL

-73 RFLGTEY
+73 RFLGSDY

-93 RNQFGVNIADHFAP
+93 RNQFGVNIEDNFTP

-116 KLIEELQDEF
+116 KLIEDLQNEYV
-126 IRSKKVYLATDPD
+126 RSKTVYLATDPD

-151 LLDMNPEEK
+151 LLDMDPQTS

-173 LAGMEEPGVIDLQKV
+173 LAGMEHPQPIDLKKV

-236 IKAFVPEEYWTVSG
+236 IKAFVPEEYWTVEG
-250 TYRTEN
+250 IYKTED
-256 GMMLTTELTKI
+256 GLELHTELAKI
-267 DGEKAKI
+267 DGKKAAI
-274 DSGDTAKQIAFDLQW
+274 ETGDQAAAIASALQW
-289 EERGEKNHEPD
+289 EKRKADGHEPD
-300 CITKVEKR
+300 RIEKVEKR
-308 KRRRQPQPPF
+308 KRKRQPQPPF

-348 LDIGEQG
+348 LDIGEHG
-355 HIGLITYM
+355 HVGLITYM
-363 RTDSTRI
+363 RTDSVRI
-370 NDDMIQ
+370 NDDMVQ
-376 SAREFIV
+376 NARDFITA
-383 STYGKEYVPEKAR
+383 TYGKEYIPAKPHVYKA
-396 IYKTKQTSQD
+396 KQSSQD
-406 AHEAIRPTSLELTPA
+406 AHEAIRPTSLELTPD
-421 KVSDF
+421 KVAPY
-426 LSKDQLRLYT
+426 LSRDQLRLYT
-436 LIWNRF
+436 LVWNRF
-442 LASQMESAETEH
+442 LASQMAPVETEH
-454 MTIAIISGI
+454 MTIVIMSGS
-463 YELRAAGYKV
+463 YELRAAGYTV

-485 KKDKTLTELP
+485 KKDKTLSVLP
-495 HISPNTIVHNTAVDP
+495 AIEAGTIVHNQTIDTI
-510 GQHFTQPPARYTEAS
+510 QHFTQPPARYTEAS

-559 QFIPTELGT
+559 QFVPTELGV
-568 IIVDLLKKY
+568 IIVDLLKKF
-577 FEQIINVGF
+577 FERIINVSF
-586 TAHMEEELDSIEQG
+586 TAHMEEELDAIEQG
-600 KDTYAHVL
+600 KDTYVHVL
-608 TEFYEIFKPEMDVA
+608 KEFYDVFEPEMEAA
-622 EENME
+622 EEGME
-627 KVTVAGQEAGQICEL
+627 KVTIAGQDSGEVCEL
-642 CGSPMVYKFG
+642 CGAPMVYKFG

-658 ACSNFPDCRNTK
+658 ACSNFPECHNTK
-670 AIVEDLGITCPKC
+670 AIVDDLGITCPKC
-683 GKGTLIKRKSKRG
+683 GKGTLIRRKSKRG
-696 RIFYGCSEY
+696 RVFYGCSQY
-705 PECDFVLWNQPVN
+705 PECDFVLWNQPVD
-718 KKCSK
+718 KRCKL

-730 KHYKKGPDKLFCSNA
+730 KHYKKGPDKLFCSNP

-750 KKGEV
+750 KKGEE

>member
-15 TKKKGRGRKK
+15 TKKKKRGRKK
-25 KKDDGE
+25 KADGE
-31 KTIINGTVNLPQ
+31 KMIINGTVNLPE
-43 KKVLKKMDPL
+43 KKPLKKLDPL

-73 RFLGTEY
+73 RFLGSEY

-93 RNQFGVNIADHFAP
+93 RNQFGVNIEDGFTP
-107 TYTNMFDKR
+107 SYTNMWDKR
-116 KLIEELQDEF
+116 KLIEELQNEYV
-126 IRSKKVYLATDPD
+126 RSKKVYLATDPD

-151 LLDMNPEEK
+151 LLEMDPK
-160 CRVMFHE
+160 DTCRVMFHE
-167 ITKKAV
+167 ITEKAV
-173 LAGMEEPGVIDLQKV
+173 HAGMQDPEPIDLQKV

-250 TYRTEN
+250 TYKTED
-256 GMMLTTELTKI
+256 GQVLTTELVKI
-267 DGEKAKI
+267 HGEKAAI
-274 DSGDTAKQIAFDLQW
+274 GDGDTAARIAADLQW
-289 EERGEKNHEPD
+289 EANGQDGHAPD
-300 CITKVEKR
+300 RITKVEKR
-308 KRRRQPQPPF
+308 KRKRQPQPPF

-348 LDIGEQG
+348 LDIGDRG
-355 HIGLITYM
+355 HVGLITYM

-376 SAREFIV
+376 AAREFV
-383 STYGKEYVPEKAR
+383 TANYGEEYIPTKPRV
-396 IYKTKQTSQD
+396 YKTKQSSQD
-406 AHEAIRPTSLELTPA
+406 AHEAIRPTSLELMPSVVA
-421 KVSDF
+421 PY
-426 LSKDQLRLYT
+426 LSRDQLRLYT
-436 LIWNRF
+436 LVWNRF
-442 LASQMESAETEH
+442 LASQMEAVETEH
-454 MTIAIISGI
+454 MAITIACDP

-473 LFKGFTELYEDA
+473 LFKGFTELYEDT
-485 KKDKTLTELP
+485 KKDKTLSELP
-495 HISPNTIVHNTAVDP
+495 HIEEGTLVHNQTVEP
-510 GQHFTQPPARYTEAS
+510 IQHFTQPPARYTEAS

-559 QFIPTELGT
+559 QFVPTELGVV
-568 IIVDLLKKY
+568 IVDLLKKF
-577 FEQIINVGF
+577 FERIINVGF
-586 TAHMEEELDSIEQG
+586 TAHMEEELDAIEQG
-600 KDTYAHVL
+600 KDTYTHVL
-608 TEFYEIFKPEMDVA
+608 QEFYDVFKPEMDVA
-622 EENME
+622 EEQME
-627 KVTVAGQEAGQICEL
+627 KVTVAGQDSGQVCEL
-642 CGSPMVYKFG
+642 CGAPMVYKFG

-658 ACSNFPDCRNTK
+658 ACSNFPECRNTK

-696 RIFYGCSEY
+696 RVFYGCSEY
-705 PECDFVLWNQPVN
+705 PACDFVLWNQPVD
-718 KKCSK
+718 KKCPV
-723 CGSIMTI
+723 CGSIMI
-730 KHYKKGPDKLFCSNA
+730 VKHYKKGPDKIFCSNA

>member
-15 TKKKGRGRKK
+15 TKKKKRGRKK
-25 KKDDGE
+25 KEDGE
-31 KTIINGTVNLPQ
+31 KMIINGTVNLPE
-43 KKVLKKMDPL
+43 KKPLKKLVPL

-73 RFLGTEY
+73 RFLGSEY

-93 RNQFGVNIADHFAP
+93 RNQFGVNIEDGFTP
-107 TYTNMFDKR
+107 SYTNMWDKR
-116 KLIEELQDEF
+116 KLIEELQNEYV
-126 IRSKKVYLATDPD
+126 RSKKVYLATDPD

-151 LLDMNPEEK
+151 LLEMDPHDK

-167 ITKKAV
+167 ITEKAV
-173 LAGMEEPGVIDLQKV
+173 HVGMEDPEPIDLQKV

-250 TYRTEN
+250 TYKTED
-256 GMMLTTELTKI
+256 GQMLTTELVKI
-267 DGEKAKI
+267 HGKKAVI
-274 DSGDTAKQIAFDLQW
+274 ADGDTANQIAADLQW
-289 EERGEKNHEPD
+289 EHNGQVNHEPD
-300 CITKVEKR
+300 RITKVEKR
-308 KRRRQPQPPF
+308 KRKRQPQPPF

-348 LDIGEQG
+348 LDMGERG
-355 HIGLITYM
+355 HVGLITYM

-376 SAREFIV
+376 AAREFV
-383 STYGKEYVPEKAR
+383 TANYGDEYIPPQAR
-396 IYKTKQTSQD
+396 VYKTKQSSQD
-406 AHEAIRPTSLELTPA
+406 AHEAIRPTSLEFTPSVVA
-421 KVSDF
+421 PYVSR
-426 LSKDQLRLYT
+426 DQLRLYT

-442 LASQMESAETEH
+442 LASQMEAVETEH
-454 MTIAIISGI
+454 MAITITCEP

-473 LFKGFTELYEDA
+473 VFKGFTELYEDA
-485 KKDKTLTELP
+485 KKDKTLSELP
-495 HISPNTIVHNTAVDP
+495 HIEQDTVVHNQTVEP
-510 GQHFTQPPARYTEAS
+510 IQHFTQPPARYTEAS

-559 QFIPTELGT
+559 QFVPTELGVV
-568 IIVDLLKKY
+568 IVDLLKKF
-577 FEQIINVGF
+577 FERIINVGF
-586 TAHMEEELDSIEQG
+586 TAHMEEELDAIEQG
-600 KDTYAHVL
+600 KDTYQHVL
-608 TEFYEIFKPEMDVA
+608 QEFYDVFKPEMDVA
-622 EENME
+622 ETQME
-627 KVTVAGQEAGQICEL
+627 KVTVAGQESGQVCEL
-642 CGSPMVYKFG
+642 CGAPMVYKFG

-658 ACSNFPDCRNTK
+658 ACSNFPECRNTK

-696 RIFYGCSEY
+696 RVFYGCSEY
-705 PECDFVLWNQPVN
+705 PACDFVLWNQPVD
-718 KKCSK
+718 KKCPQ
-723 CGSIMTI
+723 CGSIMI
-730 KHYKKGPDKLFCSNA
+730 VKHYKKGPDKMFCSNA

>member
-15 TKKKGRGRKK
+15 SKKKKRGRKK
-25 KKDDGE
+25 KGDGE
-31 KTIINGTVNLPQ
+31 KTVIHGTVNLP
-43 KKVLKKMDPL
+43 KKEPLKKLDPL

-73 RFLGTEY
+73 RFLGSGY

-93 RNQFGVNIADHFAP
+93 RNQFGVNIEDGFVP
-107 TYTNMFDKR
+107 TYTNMWDKR
-116 KLIEELQDEF
+116 KLIEDLQNEY

-151 LLDMNPEEK
+151 LLEIDPHDK
-160 CRVMFHE
+160 CRIMFHE
-167 ITKKAV
+167 ITKKAI
-173 LAGMEEPGVIDLQKV
+173 LEAIKDPEPIDLKKV

-231 EREEE
+231 EREEA

-250 TYRTEN
+250 TYTTED
-256 GMMLTTELTKI
+256 GLTLPTELTKI
-267 DGEKAKI
+267 DGKKAEI
-274 DSGDTAKQIAFDLQW
+274 PTQEAAETIAHDLTW
-289 EERGEKNHEPD
+289 ESRGETHDPD
-300 CITKVEKR
+300 MIVKVEKR
-308 KRRRQPQPPF
+308 KRKRQPQPPF

-348 LDIGEQG
+348 LDMGDQG
-355 HIGLITYM
+355 HVGLITYM
-363 RTDSTRI
+363 RTDSVRI
-370 NDDMIQ
+370 NDDMVQ
-376 SAREFIV
+376 AAREFIT
-383 STYGKEYVPEKAR
+383 SNYGEEYIPEKPR
-396 IYKTKQTSQD
+396 VYKTKQTSQD
-406 AHEAIRPTSLELTPA
+406 AHEAIRPTSLELTPY
-421 KVSDF
+421 KVSEF
-426 LSKDQLRLYT
+426 LSRDQLRLYT

-442 LASQMESAETEH
+442 LASQMESVETEH
-454 MTIAIISGI
+454 MAIIIESGR

-485 KKDKTLTELP
+485 KKDKTLAELP
-495 HISPNTIVHNTAVDP
+495 HISANTVVHNQAVTP
-510 GQHFTQPPARYTEAS
+510 QQHFTQPPARYTEAS

-559 QFIPTELGT
+559 QFVPTELGV

-577 FEQIINVGF
+577 FAQIINVGF
-586 TAHMEEELDSIEQG
+586 TAHMEEELDAIEQG
-600 KDTYAHVL
+600 KDTYRHVL
-608 TEFYEIFKPEMDVA
+608 QEFYDIFKPEMDEA
-622 EENME
+622 EEKME
-627 KVTVAGQEAGQICEL
+627 KVTISGQDSGQVCEL
-642 CGSPMVYKFG
+642 CGAPMVYKFG

-658 ACSNFPDCRNTK
+658 ACSNFPECRNTK
-670 AIVEDLGITCPKC
+670 AIVEDLSITCPKC

-696 RIFYGCSEY
+696 RVFYGCSQY
-705 PECDFVLWNQPVN
+705 PECDFVLWNQPVD
-718 KKCSK
+718 KKCPV
-723 CGSIMTI
+723 CGSIMI
-730 KHYKKGPDKLFCSNA
+730 VKHYKKGPDKIFCSNA

>member
-15 TKKKGRGRKK
+15 TKKKKRGRKK
-25 KKDDGE
+25 KGDGE
-31 KTIINGTVNLPQ
+31 KTVIHGTVNLP
-43 KKVLKKMDPL
+43 KKEPLKKLDPL

-73 RFLGTEY
+73 RFLGSGY

-93 RNQFGVNIADHFAP
+93 RNQFGVNIEEGFVP
-107 TYTNMFDKR
+107 TYTNMWDKR
-116 KLIEELQDEF
+116 KLIEDLQNEY
-126 IRSKKVYLATDPD
+126 IRSKQVYLATDPD

-151 LLDMNPEEK
+151 LLEIDPHDK
-160 CRVMFHE
+160 CRIMFHE
-167 ITKKAV
+167 ITKKAI
-173 LAGMEEPGVIDLQKV
+173 LEAIKNPEPIDLKKV

-231 EREEE
+231 EREEA

-250 TYRTEN
+250 TYKTED
-256 GMMLTTELTKI
+256 GLTLPTELTKI
-267 DGEKAKI
+267 DGKKAEI
-274 DSGDTAKQIAFDLQW
+274 PTQEAAEAIAHDLTW
-289 EERGEKNHEPD
+289 ESRGEDHEPD
-300 CITKVEKR
+300 TIVKVEKR
-308 KRRRQPQPPF
+308 KRKRQPQPPF

-348 LDIGEQG
+348 LDMGDQG
-355 HIGLITYM
+355 HVGLITYM
-363 RTDSTRI
+363 RTDSVRI
-370 NDDMIQ
+370 NDDMVQ
-376 SAREFIV
+376 AAREFIT
-383 STYGKEYVPEKAR
+383 SNYGEEYIPDKPRV
-396 IYKTKQTSQD
+396 YKTKQTSQD
-406 AHEAIRPTSLELTPA
+406 AHEAIRPTSLELTPY
-421 KVSDF
+421 KVSEF
-426 LSKDQLRLYT
+426 LSRDQLRLYT

-442 LASQMESAETEH
+442 LASQMESVETEH
-454 MTIAIISGI
+454 MAIIIDSGR

-485 KKDKTLTELP
+485 KKDKTLAELP
-495 HISPNTIVHNTAVDP
+495 HISAHTVVHNQAVTP
-510 GQHFTQPPARYTEAS
+510 QQHFTQPPARYTEAS

-559 QFIPTELGT
+559 QFVPTELGV

-577 FEQIINVGF
+577 FAQIINVGF
-586 TAHMEEELDSIEQG
+586 TAHMEEELDAIEQG
-600 KDTYAHVL
+600 KDTYRHVL
-608 TEFYEIFKPEMDVA
+608 QEFYDVFKPEMDEA
-622 EENME
+622 EEKME
-627 KVTVAGQEAGQICEL
+627 KVTISGQDSGQVCEL
-642 CGSPMVYKFG
+642 CGAPMVYKFG

-658 ACSNFPDCRNTK
+658 ACSNFPECRNTK
-670 AIVEDLGITCPKC
+670 AIVEDLRITCPKC

-696 RIFYGCSEY
+696 RVFYGCSQY
-705 PECDFVLWNQPVN
+705 PECDFVLWNQPVD
-718 KKCSK
+718 KKCPL
-723 CGSIMTI
+723 CGSIMI
-730 KHYKKGPDKLFCSNA
+730 VKHYKKGPDKIFCSNA

-750 KKGEV
+750 KKR
-755 VNEE
+755 